1 MTISNAYGLS
11 QLSALFNFSV
21 AEAVTTEAA
30 AAPAASRPLAEEEEV
45 GGGHR
50 LAEEDT
56 TLGLIMEEVACV
68 SVTMATVEAEAETKA
83 EADEAADGVALL
95 VVVGF
100 GPGNPRRTIKIHLN
114 EIECYGEC

>member
-45 GGGHR
+45 GGGQR

-56 TLGLIMEEVACV
+56 TLGLIMEVACV

-83 EADEAADGVALL
+83 EADEAADGGALL
-95 VVVGF
+95 VVVGL
-100 GPGNPRRTIKIHLN
+100 GPGNPRIRREHIKFKQN
-114 EIECYGEC
+114 DM

>member
-1 MTISNAYGLS
+1 MTIFNAYGLS

-21 AEAVTTEAA
+21 AEAVMTEAA

-56 TLGLIMEEVACV
+56 TLGLIMEVACV

-100 GPGNPRRTIKIHLN
+100 GPGNPRRTKIHLN
-114 EIECYGEC
+114 EIECFGEC

>member
-1 MTISNAYGLS
+1 MPMTISNAYGFS

-56 TLGLIMEEVACV
+56 TLGLIMEVACV
-68 SVTMATVEAEAETKA
+68 SVTMAAAVEAEAEAKA
-83 EADEAADGVALL
+83 EADEAADGGALL
-95 VVVGF
+95 VVVGL
-100 GPGNPRRTIKIHLN
+100 GPGNPRIRREHIPFKQNAI
-114 EIECYGEC
+114 